1 MIHARVLSDGTMVSE
16 SKLASSRAAALRAI
30 VGAFQA
36 RPERMAASSP
46 LATLLVSVAVGSR
59 SRLAGRARP
68 PYADNPDRCRPSRT
82 FTGKSIR
89 NCYMSSPADR
99 ATETGINDEERR
111 PQVRCFPS
119 DYHFSAP
126 LTLCSLERPVDIQ
139 VLSFQTRERVQT
151 VRSMAPLLAADSTT
165 SQSQSSHRIKQRR
178 RTCVYPAWSSAVKAY
193 TYYGRLD
200 HQFTIM
206 VGRSWRPRRWSTTF
220 PSVLFFG

>member
-1 MIHARVLSDGTMVSE
+1 MAVYICCIVNDSCEGSIGWHDGFGEQT
-16 SKLASSRAAALRAI
+16 SKQQSSRTSRDRRRLL
-30 VGAFQA
+30 A

-89 NCYMSSPADR
+89 NCYVSSPADR

-178 RTCVYPAWSSAVKAY
+178 RTCVYPA
-193 TYYGRLD
+193 
-200 HQFTIM
+200 
-206 VGRSWRPRRWSTTF
+206 
-220 PSVLFFG
+220 